1 MDIQLAQERFTNVT
15 LKYRMCAVLALVLS
29 FPLTKLP
36 PSLIEKIL
44 ESLAKNKEIAE
55 SAQAKK
61 ARDSICVVSKKCRN
75 QDRCIKRSLATF
87 FMLLIQGK
95 KCSWCTGYT
104 MNPFRSHAWIEVA
117 GIPVG
122 EPAEIENYTKVI
134 KTTDI
139 EAKDLKVKN
148 EESNEKI
155 VNDDS
160 LITRVKLRDLFSLV
174 SDRKKEL
181 VFIIIL
187 GIISSVLTLL
197 QPEVMSNL
205 VSGLNSELLNNVNF
219 YLLIAIILFSTILT
233 TFQYYILQSISE
245 QAVFKSRENL
255 INHILQLPIMN
266 YSKWS
271 SGDLLSRI
279 NGDTAKLRVG
289 IIQLSVCITSGIVLS
304 IGSAIGLFL
313 RDVTL
318 FAITLCTI
326 IVSFVCIFV
335 FSTFIQKASYNAQK
349 GLGQLAGIV
358 NRSLNG
364 IRTIR
369 STNETQN
376 EIKKSVGEAENLK
389 KLGIKLAK
397 YQSVM
402 TPISN
407 LGLQA
412 TGLVIIGIGGYRVS
426 YGLMSIADLTA
437 FVLLLYIAIS
447 PFQQIFSAISTA
459 ADTLGALAR
468 IKEITN
474 LPTEDQY
481 DIVLNEKN
489 IKNNSAITFENVTFS
504 YDKAILGKSN
514 ENDESNTILKDI
526 SFEISNGECVAIVG
540 PSGAGKSTILQLIE
554 RFYELNQGTI
564 CINGFDYH
572 LISREELRSQITYV
586 EQNAPLLYGTI
597 YENLTLGNEKVDE
610 NDCKIALE
618 KVNLSYLIDRS
629 PQGLHSVVGESGV
642 GLSGGERQRLAM
654 ARALLS
660 KANIILLDELTSN
673 LDSINEKIIK
683 KVVNEL
689 RGKKT
694 IIIVAHRLSTT
705 IDSDTIYV
713 LEHGR
718 IVGKGTHLE
727 LLNTVPLYKELAKEQ
742 MLI

>member
-1 MDIQLAQERFTNVT
+1 MDIKLAQEKFINVT
-15 LKYRMCAVLALVLS
+15 FKYKMCAVLALVLS

-44 ESLAKNKEIAE
+44 ESLAKHKNIAE
-55 SAQAKK
+55 IEQAKK
-61 ARDSICVVSKKCRN
+61 ARDSICAVSKKCRN

-87 FMLLIQGK
+87 FMLYIQGK
-95 KCSWCTGYT
+95 MCSWCTGYA
-104 MNPFRSHAWIEVA
+104 MNPFRSHAWVEVS

-122 EPAEIENYTKVI
+122 EPVEIVNYTKVI
-134 KTTDI
+134 KTLDI
-139 EAKDLKVKN
+139 ESTDLRVKN
-148 EESNEKI
+148 LDSNEST
-155 VNDDS
+155 VHDD
-160 LITRVKLRDLFSLV
+160 LLVTRVKLRELFSLV
-174 SDRKKEL
+174 SDKKREFA
-181 VFIIIL
+181 VIIIL
-187 GIISSVLTLL
+187 GIISSMLTLF
-197 QPEVMSNL
+197 QPEIMSSL
-205 VSGLNSELLNNVNF
+205 VSGINNKLLINSNF
-219 YLLIAIILFSTILT
+219 YLLIVVILVSTILNSL
-233 TFQYYILQSISE
+233 QYYILQGISE

-279 NGDTAKLRVG
+279 NGDTAKIRVG
-289 IIQLSVCITSGIVLS
+289 IIQLSVCITSGMVLS

-313 RDVTL
+313 RDSML
-318 FAITLCTI
+318 FTITFCTI
-326 IVSFVCIFV
+326 IVSFVCIV
-335 FSTFIQKASYNAQK
+335 IFSTFIQKASYNAQK
-349 GLGQLAGIV
+349 GLGQLTSIV
-358 NRSLNG
+358 NRSLYG

-376 EIKKSVGEAENLK
+376 EIKKSIEEAENLR

-397 YQSVM
+397 YQSIM

-407 LGLQA
+407 LGLQI

-426 YGLMSIADLTA
+426 HGLMSIADLTA

-447 PFQQIFSAISTA
+447 PFQQIFSTISTA

-481 DIVLNEKN
+481 DIVIDEKN
-489 IKNNSAITFENVTFS
+489 KKNNSSITFENVTFS
-504 YDKAILGKSN
+504 YEKFTLGKSN
-514 ENDESNTILKDI
+514 KKDESNTILKNI
-526 SFEISNGECVAIVG
+526 SFEILNGECVAIVG

-572 LISREELRSQITYV
+572 LISRKELRSQITYV

-597 YENLTLGNEKVDE
+597 YENLTLGNEEVDE

-629 PQGLHSVVGESGV
+629 PQGLHSIVGENGV

-689 RGKKT
+689 RGQKT

-718 IVGKGTHLE
+718 IVGKGTHSE

>member
-1 MDIQLAQERFTNVT
+1 MDIQLAQEKFINVT
-15 LKYRMCAVLALVLS
+15 FKYKMCALLALVLS
-29 FPLTKLP
+29 FPLTKLS

-44 ESLAKNKEIAE
+44 GILAKHKEIAE
-55 SAQAKK
+55 IDQAKR
-61 ARDSICVVSKKCRN
+61 ARDSICAVSKKCRN

-87 FMLLIQGK
+87 FMLWIQGK
-95 KCSWCTGYT
+95 MCSWCTGYT
-104 MNPFRSHAWIEVA
+104 MNPFRSHAWVEVN

-122 EPAEIENYTKVI
+122 EPVEIENYTRVI
-134 KTTDI
+134 KTFDIQSTDFR
-139 EAKDLKVKN
+139 EKN
-148 EESNEKI
+148 INNDEPT

-160 LITRVKLRDLFSLV
+160 LVTRVKLRDLFSLV
-174 SDRKKEL
+174 SDRKKEFVL
-181 VFIIIL
+181 IVIL

-197 QPEVMSNL
+197 QPELMSNL
-205 VSGLNSELLNNVNF
+205 VSGLNNKFLNNSNL
-219 YLLIAIILFSTILT
+219 YLLIAIILISTILT
-233 TFQYYILQSISE
+233 ALQYYILQSISE

-289 IIQLSVCITSGIVLS
+289 IIQLSVCITSGMVLS

-313 RDVTL
+313 RDITL
-318 FAITLCTI
+318 FTITFCTI
-326 IVSFVCIFV
+326 IVSFVFIII
-335 FSTFIQKASYNAQK
+335 FSTFIQKASYNSQK
-349 GLGQLAGIV
+349 GLGQLTSIV
-358 NRSLNG
+358 NRSLYG

-376 EIKKSVGEAENLK
+376 EIKKSVEEAEKLK

-397 YQSVM
+397 FQSVM

-407 LGLQA
+407 LGLQI
-412 TGLVIIGIGGYRVS
+412 TGLVVIGIGGYRVS
-426 YGLMSIADLTA
+426 HGLMSIADLTA

-447 PFQQIFSAISTA
+447 PFQQIFSTISTV
-459 ADTLGALAR
+459 ADTLGALER

-489 IKNNSAITFENVTFS
+489 IKNNSSIAFENVTFS
-504 YDKAILGKSN
+504 YDKYTLGKSN
-514 ENDESNTILKDI
+514 ENDEFNTILKDI

-564 CINGFDYH
+564 YINGYDYH

-597 YENLTLGNEKVDE
+597 YENLTLGNEEVDE
-610 NDCKIALE
+610 EDCKIALE

-629 PQGLHSVVGESGV
+629 PQGLYSIVGESGV

-660 KANIILLDELTSN
+660 KAKIVLLDELTSN

-705 IDSDTIYV
+705 INSDNIYV

-718 IVGKGTHLE
+718 IVGKGTHSE